1 MKNIIFNLK
10 ELFGYS
16 NLAVNPDGQ
25 TTVKRRSKI
34 TYICCLFAFLT
45 LGFGQAWAD
54 DPNTGH
60 TINSP
65 HFYYYNSADWAN
77 CMVLYGR
84 GWDNANWTDGYNL
97 DPVTGTKLYYA
108 KIAVNWNNTYNQI
121 AVLNAEKSGNNWKGE
136 GNAIESRWSYATDHT
151 DNVVW
156 NYDLVSPKIFL
167 WDGKSASSITWISDS
182 ESDYT
187 KLNHSQ
193 TVEKW
198 TSTDNGSTYSKSSTN
213 SGTITISAY
222 KMTGNGTASNTSN
235 SATINT
241 TSTTSASKDA
251 AYTGEVT
258 LTASANAGF
267 TFVGWYDDSNTFISN
282 TNPYT
287 YNAPNST
294 KTIRARFKNE
304 TVHQV
309 TVSYTCTS
317 PSTTVKA
324 TETPYVGEVT
334 ASTFTAGT
342 PVGFTFTS
350 WTVGDGLTITS
361 GSTSSNSISVTT
373 KSSGS
378 YTLTANYTED
388 LTTPWYIA
396 GDAGTGLPFTGWGTS
411 GTRMYKKSGHSTE
424 EIYYCTITPTTTAV
438 GTGFAFQAYNSGN
451 TTYYGFNDRQFKI
464 DQNSCTLYSGNP
476 NNMRFLPYIIGDYEF
491 ELDNTGSDPVLTIHW
506 PVINQ
511 VRISAASP
519 ADATNVGNFN
529 LSDPVSN
536 VRTVTRTL
544 AANTTYT
551 FKIVY
556 DSEWYGKTSGALTRS
571 TSTSSNT
578 LTDLSTSGGD
588 MTLTTDYAG
597 SYTFKFNQSTKTLSV
612 DFPEAYQITWG
623 VGNVAGN
630 KYAITCKKYGTND
643 AVISNSTWILKD
655 NRVTFYAGNNEPEN
669 VVQTGYTWRGYYG
682 DANGSTS
689 QLSNQTG
696 YSPTISTAGMSF
708 YACFY
713 ENNYFITPY
722 IVGQGTV
729 DPAVGQNGHVATKV
743 SFTATPGTGYKFDNW
758 TQRSGTLTIE
768 SPNNVT
774 TNVNAT
780 AASELQ
786 ANFSPK
792 YAVRVKTGGGAWSAE
807 SANHL
812 TGYGAGQIGYV
823 DITLNANTDYEIQ
836 VYDRETNTWYGGST
850 AQNIDYEHS
859 GTTNIYTMA
868 TISTPTS
875 AYLKSAAAGTYRF
888 AWNLTGNKVTVE
900 YPTSWFITSGQKTEG
915 QDDNAGGSFTAE
927 DDSSNDVKGGKFVAN
942 NASVIFTA
950 TPNTGYTFDGW
961 YTNADCTTDKD
972 ATNPKTI
979 SSIKANKTIYAK
991 FVPNTYTVTLTQ
1003 TGAGSA
1009 GTPSVTASYNA
1020 DAPSIATLPTPN
1032 DGYAFMGYY
1041 SATDGEGTQ
1050 FVQANGTWN
1059 DVASYISG
1067 GKWIRDGGITLYAY
1081 FKKAEITALTLTP
1094 SVAAPGTT
1102 VTATPT
1108 IAPSPSGDIKLC
1120 WKILRS
1126 NGNLY
1131 TDDGFTDLSGNAV
1144 SFTAPAAGGTYK
1156 VVCVMHTGTSC
1167 DGGTELDTKEV
1178 DLVVASAHTV
1188 TIRYQDSNGRTLA
1201 PSREIEGRPLDWSEA
1216 INPPAITGYSFTRWD
1231 AGDGVIISTNK
1242 SAEVSTTTTA
1252 TIYMKANYDGTL
1264 TAVYSKKNVIY
1275 FNNTLGWEN
1284 VYVYFYNSNEYWS
1297 SIYGT
1302 GAQQSQQFNGDH
1314 KPYYEQEH
1322 GQMTRIEGTNIW
1334 YFDYTEAGYTTRLNV
1349 AFTKDDKHNTQWFY
1363 QTEAVRRGDHKSSLP
1378 MYVPLTTKYE
1388 IRNKHDESSTKY
1400 YTEGY
1405 WMNYPENTGYTLKI
1419 FDKVSGSPEPV
1430 VVQDIPFEFTADK
1443 TMPMSLTVELNANTT
1458 YGFKIYRNDG
1468 SWYGNNETMKI
1479 NHSGDEGQTAWEFT
1493 TGTNN
1498 CGLKTSAAGDYTF
1511 TLKYDEKTAGSYYYL
1526 VGVHYP
1532 ASVGSYRLVY
1542 TDNNTNLWSGN
1553 AKPSGWYHPSR
1564 VIYKNEGAA
1573 DTVSFFVSKGK
1584 SPKIQIQ
1591 KITTIDNEGNIT
1603 WENVGDAV
1611 SYDDVSA
1618 AGVYNFITSQT
1629 ADAISIEKVE
1639 PYTGN
1644 YYIRTGAVDGKW
1656 DNYRTGSD
1664 HLMTYSAFSE
1674 DRAQNTFGELFS
1686 HYKAKWCP
1694 RGTNVVFCIANDYS
1708 SSISDTLVQ
1717 DVGDPYHNIYPAN
1730 DGTRPGELKAESYSG
1745 TTITSSE
1752 TGDKYSANIRFMW
1765 NRSTNKISRAY
1776 VSSSTN
1782 KTKKF
1787 LVLKGG
1793 AEYWNSNGSDL
1804 TGDGESHE
1812 NKEAIFLDNENWIYE
1827 REIKV
1832 TTGTRFKLY
1841 ACYAQDS
1848 PSETN
1853 AQYFRGAYDSGNI
1866 DSNTNSII
1874 LIGGDGTGT
1883 CNARLIYD
1891 FKTNRLIAAY
1901 LPDGSAVSGSTSI
1914 DADLMIIR
1922 EHQGEGQQITFNTG
1936 GSLTEVKTVYGV
1948 MRFNRWILNNRQH
1961 PEDHDK
1967 EHSKTDELITQYH
1980 PLLAAGSQKSADER
1994 GLYWISF
2001 PFDVNLSEVFGFG
2014 TYGTHWIIMQYNG
2027 AERAKQGFWAD
2038 SEGFWEYIWDRN
2050 GVVLKGGMGYV
2061 LALELDLMKATDRT
2075 FWSNEIQQVELFFPS
2090 TSTAG
2095 TIKQTTATVEVPA
2108 HECKIDRTG
2117 SGGTSTDINKN
2128 RTKVDSHWNIIGVP
2142 SYANYGTELT
2152 DEGGTVTWN
2161 DNTTLKWTNDL
2172 PFLYE
2177 WNANDNTY
2185 TVQSGSSYPFKAMH
2199 AYYVQYHG
2207 TLNWNL
2213 ASATPAS
2220 SIVARRTY
2228 AEAPLNEEFRLEIRR
2243 NDKMEDQTFVK
2254 LSNDEEVSANFV
2266 FGEDMTKEKN
2276 AGKANIYTIV
2286 ENYLPVA
2293 GNTLPMSN
2301 QTTVVPVGVTI
2312 ESAGDYTFAIPEGTD
2327 GIGVTLIDEET
2338 GIRTSLGALSYTVN
2352 LPKGNYDN
2360 RFVLEISPIK
2370 TITTGIDEVPSN
2382 QGPSTNARKVM
2393 IDGILYIV
2401 KDGKMYDARGTLVR

>member
-1 MKNIIFNLK
+1 MKNNIPMRNIFSKTTAEKRTPNGVK
-10 ELFGYS
+10 TESKRTNYGYTI
-16 NLAVNPDGQ
+16 L
-25 TTVKRRSKI
+25 
-34 TYICCLFAFLT
+34 LFAFLT

-241 TSTTSASKDA
+241 ISTTSASKDA

-597 SYTFKFNQSTKTLSV
+597 SYTFKFNQSTKNLSV

-836 VYDRETNTWYGGST
+836 VYDRETNTWYGGSAT
-850 AQNIDYEHS
+850 QNIYYANSNTEFTIA
-859 GTTNIYTMA
+859 TTSSPQSVFIKTG
-868 TISTPTS
+868 
-875 AYLKSAAAGTYRF
+875 AAGTYRF
-888 AWNLTGNKVTVE
+888 AWNLTGYKIAVE
-900 YPTSWFITSGQKTEG
+900 YPTSRFIEIGQNIAEAGSVTAVDGESNTIVNG
-915 QDDNAGGSFTAE
+915 QAIRDGGSITFTA
-927 DDSSNDVKGGKFVAN
+927 
-942 NASVIFTA
+942 A
-950 TPNTGYTFDGW
+950 TNTGYNFSGWFDNEGCTTGK
-961 YTNADCTTDKD
+961 YTAGTNVEIDGNAMTLSSINAD
-972 ATNPKTI
+972 KTV
-979 SSIKANKTIYAK
+979 YAK
-991 FVPNTYTVTLTQ
+991 FVPKTYTVTLTQ
-1003 TGAGSA
+1003 TGAKTEGSTSA
-1009 GTPSVTASYNA
+1009 TATYNA
-1020 DAPSIATLPTPN
+1020 VLPGITLPTPN

-1041 SATDGEGTQ
+1041 SAADGEGRQ
-1050 FVQANGTWN
+1050 FINPSGEWVANAGDT
-1059 DVASYISG
+1059 ISDS
-1067 GKWIRDGGITLYAY
+1067 KWIRDGDVTLYAY
-1081 FKKAEITALTLTP
+1081 YKKAEITEITF
-1094 SVAAPGTT
+1094 SPGTVVENNSTVT
-1102 VTATPT
+1102 VTATISPAPT
-1108 IAPSPSGDIKLC
+1108 GTTSVCWRVLYDNDSPLDPQPEFDPATAK
-1120 WKILRS
+1120 
-1126 NGNLY
+1126 GN
-1131 TDDGFTDLSGNAV
+1131 SV
-1144 SFTAPAAGGTYK
+1144 SFTASNASGMYKVEAKLHTGNSCGGGTLLSTR
-1156 VVCVMHTGTSC
+1156 VESFQ
-1167 DGGTELDTKEV
+1167 
-1178 DLVVASAHTV
+1178 VAGSHTV
-1188 TIRYQDSNGRTLA
+1188 TIAYKQGSTPIKA
-1201 PSREIEGRPLDWSEA
+1201 SASITARPLEWSEA
-1216 INPPAITGYSFTRWD
+1216 INAPDIFGYTFDHWT
-1231 AGDGVIISTNK
+1231 AGDGITLSTDGSTPVGSDES
-1242 SAEVSTTTTA
+1242 SANP
-1252 TIYMKANYDGTL
+1252 IYIKANYNGTL
-1264 TAVYSKKNVIY
+1264 TANYTQKNIVYFKDN
-1275 FNNTLGWEN
+1275 LGWTDPDDADAHI
-1284 VYVYFYNSNEYWS
+1284 YVNLLTEDYWNASNGSGNKGKSNCNLAMDRVPGTADIFYYD
-1297 SIYGT
+1297 YG
-1302 GAQQSQQFNGDH
+1302 S
-1314 KPYYEQEH
+1314 KPTSH
-1322 GQMTRIEGTNIW
+1322 FIS
-1334 YFDYTEAGYTTRLNV
+1334 
-1349 AFTKDDKHNTQWFY
+1349 FTKEDMNNYESFY
-1363 QTEAVRRGDHKSSLP
+1363 QGSAAHVVFPSRALDALSTNNDNGLGFYAATP
-1378 MYVPLTTKYE
+1378 MFVPLATQTPVDMNSGHAKYYNDGYWTKYLP
-1388 IRNKHDESSTKY
+1388 
-1400 YTEGY
+1400 G
-1405 WMNYPENTGYTLKI
+1405 TGYTLQI
-1419 FDKVSGSPEPV
+1419 YNESGSSLLKT
-1430 VVQDIPFEFTADK
+1430 IAFTSADEL
-1443 TMPMSLTVELNANTT
+1443 MPMKAVADLEGGHT
-1458 YGFKIYRNDG
+1458 YKFQLKRDG
-1468 SWYGNNETMKI
+1468 DVYYGNGGTMTYTD
-1479 NHSGDEGQTAWEFT
+1479 HGQNTAWDFYNNSPFKMCT
-1493 TGTNN
+1493 IKTN
-1498 CGLKTSAAGDYTF
+1498 AAGDYTF
-1511 TLKYDEKTAGSYYYL
+1511 NLSYSPNSSGTIKNRL
-1526 VGVHYP
+1526 RIAVDYP
-1532 ASVGSYRLVY
+1532 VASGDYRLVY
-1542 TDNNTNLWSGN
+1542 TDDTRSGRI
-1553 AKPSGWYHPSR
+1553 KPSAIVPKENDGTA
-1564 VIYKNEGAA
+1564 I
-1573 DTVSFFVSKGK
+1573 VSFFVRKDQ
-1584 SPKIQIQ
+1584 SPVLRIQQ
-1591 KITTIDNEGNIT
+1591 ATVALDGTIT
-1603 WENVGDAV
+1603 WKEYPIDGAPTNQITGSIA
-1611 SYDDVSA
+1611 SA
-1618 AGVYNFITSQT
+1618 ITATGVWNFNLEMNGSGAMSVASTE
-1629 ADAISIEKVE
+1629 AYK
-1639 PYTGN
+1639 GN
-1644 YYIRTGAVDGKW
+1644 YYIRTDAANSKW
-1656 DNYRTGSD
+1656 DNYRTDPNHVLTSSD
-1664 HLMTYSAFSE
+1664 YLKSDVGYT
-1674 DRAQNTFGELFS
+1674 
-1686 HYKAKWCP
+1686 HYYTHWVNKDDVGRK
-1694 RGTNVVFCIANDYS
+1694 NVKFVIANDYS
-1708 SSISDTLVQ
+1708 PCISDTLARETATGTWANI
-1717 DVGDPYHNIYPAN
+1717 DTWMEEGGD
-1730 DGTRPGELKAESYSG
+1730 LKR
-1745 TTITSSE
+1745 
-1752 TGDKYSANIRFMW
+1752 SANVRFMW
-1765 NRSTNKISRAY
+1765 DEETNKVARAY
-1776 VSSSTN
+1776 IDGAQGAGSDNFLKMLSSDGMIKN
-1782 KTKKF
+1782 
-1787 LVLKGG
+1787 
-1793 AEYWNSNGSDL
+1793 ADGSDL
-1804 TGDGESHE
+1804 SDG
-1812 NKEAIFLDNENWIYE
+1812 AVYFTDNQNWIYE
-1827 REIKV
+1827 ANVK
-1832 TTGTRFKLY
+1832 
-1841 ACYAQDS
+1841 AQ
-1848 PSETN
+1848 PN
-1853 AQYFRGAYDSGNI
+1853 AQIKLISNWGTGGSTITQYFKGTADA
-1866 DSNTNSII
+1866 TEA
-1874 LIGGDGTGT
+1874 LIGGSGSTWY
-1883 CNARLIYD
+1883 NIRLLYD
-1891 FKTNRLIAAY
+1891 FKTNRLVAAY
-1901 LPDGSAVSGSTSI
+1901 IPSGEITNATAI
-1914 DADLMIIR
+1914 NADVMFIR
-1922 EHQGEGQQITFNTG
+1922 EHQGDIAQLTFSGAGTITNI
-1936 GSLTEVKTVYGV
+1936 KTAYGV
-1948 MRFNRWILNNRQH
+1948 LRFNKWTLNNKEKTGSH
-1961 PEDHDK
+1961 NPLDPEL
-1967 EHSKTDELITQYH
+1967 SIY
-1980 PLLAAGSQKSADER
+1980 ER
-1994 GLYWISF
+1994 SLYWISF
-2001 PFDVNLSEVFGFG
+2001 PFRVKLSEVFGFG
-2014 TYGTHWIIMQYNG
+2014 TYMNHWAIQRYDGAGRAAIGHFLENG
-2027 AERAKQGFWAD
+2027 SFWRWMDRSTEYLEPNQGYLLSIDVDLLGESSDVWGPESL
-2038 SEGFWEYIWDRN
+2038 SEQI
-2050 GVVLKGGMGYV
+2050 
-2061 LALELDLMKATDRT
+2061 ELY
-2075 FWSNEIQQVELFFPS
+2075 FPS
-2090 TSTAG
+2090 YGEMPNLTSDDVE
-2095 TIKQTTATVEVPA
+2095 QTLPA
-2108 HECKIDRTG
+2108 HTCTINRAATEGLPDTG
-2117 SGGTSTDINKN
+2117 NPATSYN
-2128 RTKVDSHWNIIGVP
+2128 RTIFDSHWNVMGVP
-2142 SYANYGTELT
+2142 TYVNTDDVTFANTTWTSPNPKFLYTWNSADNTISATTASGFNYQAMHSYMVQYY
-2152 DEGGTVTWN
+2152 DKVTWSA
-2161 DNTTLKWTNDL
+2161 K
-2172 PFLYE
+2172 
-2177 WNANDNTY
+2177 
-2185 TVQSGSSYPFKAMH
+2185 SGSPYA
-2199 AYYVQYHG
+2199 
-2207 TLNWNL
+2207 
-2213 ASATPAS
+2213 
-2220 SIVARRTY
+2220 IVARKTY
-2228 AEAPLNEEFRLEIRR
+2228 AEKPREIELRLELQQNEQMI
-2243 NDKMEDQTFVK
+2243 DPTYVV
-2254 LSNDEEVSANFV
+2254 LSNDEDVSANFA
-2266 FGEDMTKEKN
+2266 FGEDMCKEFN
-2276 AGKANIYTIV
+2276 AHKASIFNYTADHV
-2286 ENYLPVA
+2286 GVA
-2293 GNTLPMSN
+2293 GNTMPMSN
-2301 QTTVVPVGVTI
+2301 QTTIIPIGLNI
-2312 ESAGDYTFAIPEGTD
+2312 KSAGDYTFAIPEGTE
-2327 GIGVTLIDEET
+2327 GIGVTLVDNET
-2338 GIRTSLGALSYTVN
+2338 GIRTSLSALSYTVN
-2352 LPKGNYDN
+2352 LQPGDYTG
-2360 RFVLEISPIK
+2360 RFVLEISPIAQ
-2370 TITTGIDEVPSN
+2370 TPTGVETVTGEGLPVT
-2382 QGPSTNARKVM
+2382 GVRKVM

-2401 KDGKMYDARGTLVR
+2401 KDGKMYDARGARVQ